1 MVLFP
6 GDEEMIHHDQPMDL
20 EASRHGTALR
30 TYQVVCGDFNSNLA
44 MDTHLSNLLAD
55 HGLFLDWKYDHE
67 CIGYWVWNHVLV
79 DHIFFIMGFPFKRYH
94 GEKKTADFGA
104 QMFDF
109 DSFRLSRAKVSHAN
123 QRPMPWGPGASW
135 GCADDVRLRSPP
147 LSVNNQVRI
156 VKWGSIGIIRM
167 IDDIHP

>member
-79 DHIFFIMGFPFKRYH
+79 DHIFFHHGFPI
-94 GEKKTADFGA
+94 
-104 QMFDF
+104 Q
-109 DSFRLSRAKVSHAN
+109 KV
-123 QRPMPWGPGASW
+123 PWGKKNSRFWCTDVWLRFFSTQQSQGFARQPKADALGPW
-135 GCADDVRLRSPP
+135 GILGLCGRCPP
-147 LSVNNQVRI
+147 SLSALVGEQ
-156 VKWGSIGIIRM
+156 SS
-167 IDDIHP
+167 

>member
-1 MVLFP
+1 MTSIAIWRWILTSVISWLTMVCSLT
-6 GDEEMIHHDQPMDL
+6 GSTTTN
-20 EASRHGTALR
+20 ASA
-30 TYQVVCGDFNSNLA
+30 
-44 MDTHLSNLLAD
+44 
-55 HGLFLDWKYDHE
+55 
-67 CIGYWVWNHVLV
+67 IGYETMYWL
-79 DHIFFIMGFPFKRYH
+79 IIFFFIMGFPFKRYH